1 MVPVVLVVE
10 DEPLIRMHAA
20 ILLED
25 EGFEV
30 IEAATA
36 RAALAILEK
45 RGGDAAALFTDVD
58 MPGDMNGL
66 ELAGIVHSRWP
77 HIALL
82 VTSGVLRMSGG
93 LPGGGVFLEKPY
105 TSDAPVQ
112 IIRRLIQRVGSE
124 RGATSTSKRKMACL
138 TSSAPRARL
147 RLGWTPQP

>member
-45 RGGDAAALFTDVD
+45 RDGDAAALFTDVD

-66 ELAGIVHSRWP
+66 ELAGIVYSRWP
-77 HIALL
+77 HIALV
-82 VTSGVLRMSGG
+82 VTSGVVRVTGS
-93 LPGGGVFLEKPY
+93 LPGGGVFLEKAY
-105 TSDAPVQ
+105 RNEAPVR
-112 IIRRLIQRVGSE
+112 IIRQLI
-124 RGATSTSKRKMACL
+124 
-138 TSSAPRARL
+138 
-147 RLGWTPQP
+147 